1 MLPTKFLCLKI
12 DHLVKR
18 VAIKAKVACSMI
30 QFLDFEFDE
39 SQSVL
44 YKAGEVIPLNSTQ
57 SNLLALFIS
66 NPQKIFSK
74 EDILTAIWH
83 SKVVSEQVVFQ
94 NISQLRAILG
104 EDAIKTFPKKGYQ
117 WQLELIVIDAS
128 SEKRQTPNYSQRANT
143 SQQVEQKLEEKK
155 SPLESIVEPT
165 SSKKTFDKRIVMACL
180 MVVFFISGAAY
191 YNSEHG
197 IYINSIGLKVQEV
210 RVESD
215 TQAEHSN
222 LQFIPFTADSP
233 RHFEDELASLHAQ
246 LDFAHENKALDT
258 RDFINSPFMQYQKL
272 NVNNALVFTG
282 ILKNNGDSATS
293 KQAPYLLELLVQGP
307 ERSWS
312 SYLYGQSM
320 SDLAKQTNTLL
331 DKIAKSD
338 YFILKSE
345 SLLSA
350 ELSLMNDSME
360 DSLHAL
366 PLLAHQLIQADKFDS
381 ASGYIELLLAES
393 ELKHPLYY
401 AYGKWL
407 KGQLYQGKRDPI
419 SAQTFYEQAELLLS
433 DAHIY
438 DLQAEVNKSMA
449 ELAHSIAHTKEDYDA
464 IHRYLYKAASLA
476 RLGKKPVAEIRAY
489 TLLSIKASKFGMKKE
504 RMDYLVQA
512 KTLLAEY
519 QLDGSHYML
528 PMYHFALFAQ
538 TEEERI
544 KFYHEVLDKPVTP
557 ENYWVFFS
565 SADQLSKLYLQ
576 LGKPEAALEVVEKIT
591 EPARSAL
598 LHAQYYRALDDIDN
612 AITYAK
618 RSFNIGRGQHL
629 NWLSLNS
636 ALLLLELKQSQGES
650 HELAEYREFIANH
663 ASYWWLNWRKERLTK
678 VGIDAEAQMAGL

>member
-1 MLPTKFLCLKI
+1 
-12 DHLVKR
+12 
-18 VAIKAKVACSMI
+18 MI
-30 QFLDFEFDE
+30 QFQDFEFDE
-39 SQSVL
+39 LQSVL
-44 YKAGEVIPLNSTQ
+44 FKAGEVIPLNSTQ

-66 NPQKIFSK
+66 NPKKIFSK
-74 EDILTAIWH
+74 EDILTEVWQ

-104 EDAIKTFPKKGYQ
+104 DEAIKTFPKKGYQ
-117 WQLELIVIDAS
+117 WQFELIVTEHSTEPTNTPIS
-128 SEKRQTPNYSQRANT
+128 SETLNH
-143 SQQVEQKLEEKK
+143 
-155 SPLESIVEPT
+155 T
-165 SSKKTFDKRIVMACL
+165 SSKTEQGSIELNTNQNKITEQKRPNKAFSNSSIIICL
-180 MVVFFISGAAY
+180 AVFFSLIGAY
-191 YNSEHG
+191 YLQANDMLLNKSVSTNTKNVASEANTQVVHG
-197 IYINSIGLKVQEV
+197 
-210 RVESD
+210 D
-215 TQAEHSN
+215 

-233 RHFEDELASLHAQ
+233 RHFKPELNALQSR
-246 LDFAHENKALDT
+246 LDFAIENKAADT
-258 RDFINSPFMQYQKL
+258 REFINSPFMQYQKL
-272 NVNNALVFTG
+272 NVSNALVFTG
-282 ILKNNGDSATS
+282 ILKSNGDSATRE
-293 KQAPYLLELLVQGP
+293 QFPYLLELLVQGP
-307 ERSWS
+307 ERSWT
-312 SYLYGQSM
+312 SYLYGSSM
-320 SDLAKQTNTLL
+320 ADLAEQTEVLINEL
-331 DKIAKSD
+331 ANSD
-338 YFILKSE
+338 YFVLKSE

-350 ELSLMNDSME
+350 ELTLMNENMSQ
-360 DSLHAL
+360 SLHAL
-366 PLLAHQLIQADKFDS
+366 PLLAYQLIEADKFDS
-381 ASGYIELLLAES
+381 ASGYVELLLAES

-407 KGQLYQGKRDPI
+407 KGQLYQGKRDAI

-504 RMDYLVQA
+504 RMDYLIQA

-538 TEEERI
+538 TTQERI
-544 KFYHEVLDKPVTP
+544 RFYHEVLDKPVTP
-557 ENYWVFFS
+557 ENYWVFFA
-565 SADQLSKLYLQ
+565 SADQLSKLYLKEN
-576 LGKPEAALEVVEKIT
+576 KPEEALEVIEKIT

-598 LHAQYYRALDDIDN
+598 LHAQYYRALDDLEN

-618 RSFNIGRGQHL
+618 RSFNIGRGQHI

-636 ALLLLELKQSQGES
+636 ALILLELKQSQGEN

-663 ASYWWLNWRKERLTK
+663 ATHWWLSWRKDRLAK
-678 VGIDAEAQMAGL
+678 VGIDAESQMAGL

>member
-1 MLPTKFLCLKI
+1 
-12 DHLVKR
+12 
-18 VAIKAKVACSMI
+18 MI

-39 SQSVL
+39 NQSVL
-44 YKAGEVIPLNSTQ
+44 YKAGEVIQLNSTQ

-66 NPQKIFSK
+66 NPKKIFSK
-74 EDILTAIWH
+74 EDILTAVWQ

-104 EDAIKTFPKKGYQ
+104 DEAIKTFPKKGYQ
-117 WQLELIVIDAS
+117 WQLELRVIEVS
-128 SEKRQTPNYSQRANT
+128 SEKLKTPNHSQVVNT
-143 SQQVEQKLEEKK
+143 SQQVEQKSEEKK
-155 SPLESIVEPT
+155 SVPQSIVEPT
-165 SSKKTFDKRIVMACL
+165 NLKKTFDKRIATACL
-180 MVVFFISGAAY
+180 MVVFLMSGIAY
-191 YNSEHG
+191 YHAEHG
-197 IYINSIGLKVQEV
+197 TFSNKLGLQEQEA
-210 RVESD
+210 RVKNDAQSL
-215 TQAEHSN
+215 HSE

-233 RHFEDELASLHAQ
+233 RHFKDELAALHTQ
-246 LDFAHENKALDT
+246 LDFALENIALDT

-272 NVNNALVFTG
+272 SVNNALVFTG
-282 ILKNNGDSATS
+282 ILKNNGDSATR
-293 KQAPYLLELLVQGP
+293 KQTPYLLELLVQGP
-307 ERSWS
+307 ERSWT
-312 SYLYGQSM
+312 SYLYGSSM
-320 SDLAKQTNTLL
+320 ADLAEQTEALINEL
-331 DKIAKSD
+331 ANSD
-338 YFILKSE
+338 YFVLKSE

-350 ELSLMNDSME
+350 ELTLMKENMNA
-360 DSLHAL
+360 SLHVL
-366 PLLAHQLIQADKFDS
+366 PLLTYQLIQADKFDS
-381 ASGYIELLLAES
+381 ASGYVELLLAES

-407 KGQLYQGKRDPI
+407 KGQLYQGKRDAI
-419 SAQTFYEQAELLLS
+419 GAQTFYEQAELLLS

-449 ELAHSIAHTKEDYDA
+449 ELAHSIAHTKEDYEA

-504 RMDYLVQA
+504 RMDYLIQA

-538 TEEERI
+538 TTQERI
-544 KFYHEVLDKPVTP
+544 RYYHEVLDKPVTP
-557 ENYWVFFS
+557 ENYWVFFA
-565 SADQLSKLYLQ
+565 SADQLSKLYLKEN
-576 LGKPEAALEVVEKIT
+576 KPEAALEVVEKIT

-636 ALLLLELKQSQGES
+636 ALLLLELKQSQGEN

-663 ASYWWLNWRKERLTK
+663 ASYWWLNWRKDRLAK

>member
-1 MLPTKFLCLKI
+1 
-12 DHLVKR
+12 
-18 VAIKAKVACSMI
+18 MI

-39 SQSVL
+39 SQSIL
-44 YKAGEVIPLNSTQ
+44 FKAGKVIPLNSTQ
-57 SNLLALFIS
+57 SNLLMLFIS
-66 NPQKIFSK
+66 NPKKVFSK
-74 EDILTAIWH
+74 EDILTSVWH

-117 WQLELIVIDAS
+117 WQLELVMIHELKEAS
-128 SEKRQTPNYSQRANT
+128 KETVNPKESINLSV
-143 SQQVEQKLEEKK
+143 SQQQGRIEERSNPKITIEPKELHKTLYVRIGVVCLMMVSLLLGGVYFQDLNGFSNLMGERQAQEPVLERTEQ
-155 SPLESIVEPT
+155 
-165 SSKKTFDKRIVMACL
+165 TFD
-180 MVVFFISGAAY
+180 G
-191 YNSEHG
+191 E
-197 IYINSIGLKVQEV
+197 
-210 RVESD
+210 
-215 TQAEHSN
+215 

-233 RHFEDELASLHAQ
+233 RHFQSELVTLHTH
-246 LDFAHENKALDT
+246 LDFAFENKSLIS
-258 RDFINSPFMQYQKL
+258 REFINSPFMQYQKL
-272 NVNNALVFTG
+272 NVSNALVFTG
-282 ILKNNGDSATS
+282 ILKSNGDSATQ
-293 KQAPYLLELLVQGP
+293 KKMPYLLELLVQGQ
-307 ERSWS
+307 ERSWT
-312 SYLYGQSM
+312 SYLYGTSM
-320 SDLAKQTNTLL
+320 SDLAKQTKTLL
-331 DKIAKSD
+331 SKLSQGD
-338 YFILKSE
+338 YFVLKSE

-350 ELSLMNDSME
+350 ELSLMHDSMGE
-360 DSLHAL
+360 SLHAL

-393 ELKHPLYY
+393 ELEHPLYY

-407 KGQLYQGKRDPI
+407 KGQLYQGKRDAVG
-419 SAQTFYEQAELLLS
+419 AQTFYEQADLLFS

-489 TLLSIKASKFGMKKE
+489 TLLSIKASKFGMKKA
-504 RMDYLVQA
+504 RMDYLIQA
-512 KTLLAEY
+512 KTLLSEY

-528 PMYHFALFAQ
+528 PTYHFALFAE
-538 TEEERI
+538 TIEDRI

-576 LGKPEAALEVVEKIT
+576 ADKPEAALAVIEKIT

-598 LHAQYYRALDDIDN
+598 LHAQYYRALNNIQS
-612 AITYAK
+612 AISYAK

-636 ALLLLELKQSQGES
+636 ALMLLELKQTQGEI

-663 ASYWWLNWRKERLTK
+663 ASYWWLNWRKERLAT

>member
-1 MLPTKFLCLKI
+1 
-12 DHLVKR
+12 
-18 VAIKAKVACSMI
+18 MI

-94 NISQLRAILG
+94 NISQLRSILG

-117 WQLELIVIDAS
+117 WHLELILIEAPL
-128 SEKRQTPNYSQRANT
+128 EKLKRPNHSQIANT
-143 SQQVEQKLEEKK
+143 SLKVEKSSEEQKLA
-155 SPLESIVEPT
+155 SQNIVEST
-165 SSKKTFDKRIVMACL
+165 NLKKTFDKRIAMACL
-180 MVVFFISGAAY
+180 MVIILISGAAY
-191 YNSEHG
+191 YHAEHG
-197 IYINSIGLKVQEV
+197 IFSNKLGLQVKELNTK
-210 RVESD
+210 SD
-215 TQAEHSN
+215 NQAVHSE

-233 RHFEDELASLHAQ
+233 RHFKDELAALHTQ
-246 LDFAHENKALDT
+246 LDFALENKALDT

-272 NVNNALVFTG
+272 SVNNALVFTG
-282 ILKNNGDSATS
+282 ILKNNGDSATR

-307 ERSWS
+307 ERSWT
-312 SYLYGQSM
+312 SYLYGSSM
-320 SDLAKQTNTLL
+320 TDLAEQTEALINEL
-331 DKIAKSD
+331 ANSD
-338 YFILKSE
+338 YFVLKSE

-350 ELSLMNDSME
+350 ELTLMKENMNA
-360 DSLHAL
+360 SLHVL
-366 PLLAHQLIQADKFDS
+366 PLLTYQLIQADKFDS
-381 ASGYIELLLAES
+381 ASGYVELLLAES

-407 KGQLYQGKRDPI
+407 KGQLYQGKRDAI
-419 SAQTFYEQAELLLS
+419 GAQTFYEQAELLLS

-504 RMDYLVQA
+504 RMDYLIQA

-565 SADQLSKLYLQ
+565 SADQLSKLYLK
-576 LGKPEAALEVVEKIT
+576 LDKPEAALEVVEKIT
-591 EPARSAL
+591 DPARSAL

-663 ASYWWLNWRKERLTK
+663 ASYWWLNWRKERLAV

>member
-1 MLPTKFLCLKI
+1 VRC
-12 DHLVKR
+12 
-18 VAIKAKVACSMI
+18 MI

-44 YKAGEVIPLNSTQ
+44 YKAGEIIPLNSTQ

-94 NISQLRAILG
+94 NISQLRAILS
-104 EDAIKTFPKKGYQ
+104 EEAIKTFPKKGYQ
-117 WQLELIVIDAS
+117 WQLELIVIDAPL
-128 SEKRQTPNYSQRANT
+128 EGLKTLNHSQLANP
-143 SQQVEQKLEEKK
+143 SQQVEQKSEEQKLV
-155 SPLESIVEPT
+155 SQNTVEPT
-165 SSKKTFDKRIVMACL
+165 NLKKTFDKRIVMAYL
-180 MVVFFISGAAY
+180 MFVFLISGAAY
-191 YNSEHG
+191 YHAEHG
-197 IYINSIGLKVQEV
+197 IFSNMQVKEQNSK
-210 RVESD
+210 SD
-215 TQAEHSN
+215 TQAVHSD

-233 RHFEDELASLHAQ
+233 RHFKDELAALHTQ
-246 LDFAHENKALDT
+246 LDFAHENKSLDT
-258 RDFINSPFMQYQKL
+258 RAFINSPFMQYQKL
-272 NVNNALVFTG
+272 SVNNVLVFTG
-282 ILKNNGDSATS
+282 ILKNNGDSATR

-307 ERSWS
+307 ERSWT
-312 SYLYGQSM
+312 SYLYGS
-320 SDLAKQTNTLL
+320 SIADLAEQTEVLINEL
-331 DKIAKSD
+331 ANSD
-338 YFILKSE
+338 YFVLKSE

-350 ELSLMNDSME
+350 ELTLMKENMNA
-360 DSLHAL
+360 SLHAL
-366 PLLAHQLIQADKFDS
+366 PLLAYQLIEADKFDS
-381 ASGYIELLLAES
+381 ASGYVELLLTES

-407 KGQLYQGKRDPI
+407 KGQLYQGKRDAI

-504 RMDYLVQA
+504 RMDYLIQA

-528 PMYHFALFAQ
+528 PMYHFALFAETTQ
-538 TEEERI
+538 ERI
-544 KFYHEVLDKPVTP
+544 RFYHEVLDKPVTP
-557 ENYWVFFS
+557 ENYWVFFA
-565 SADQLSKLYLQ
+565 SADQLSKLYLKEN
-576 LGKPEAALEVVEKIT
+576 KPEEALEVIEKIT

-598 LHAQYYRALDDIDN
+598 LHAQYYRALDDLEN

-618 RSFNIGRGQHL
+618 RSFNIGRGQHI

-636 ALLLLELKQSQGES
+636 ALMLLELKQSQGEN

-663 ASYWWLNWRKERLTK
+663 ATHWWLSWRKDRLAI
-678 VGIDAEAQMAGL
+678 VGIDAESQMAGL